1 MAALRRAL
9 RSTQPLRQS
18 SGRTLALLTLALCL
32 PAAAQVVRCTDPAT
46 GRITYTDGGCA
57 SGQAVQEVLPP
68 KSPEDI
74 AREQQ
79 QAEAALARKHERQ
92 QRETAERAAERAAEL
107 EAARIEALRNPAPP
121 PAYPAYPTP
130 APAPI
135 IIAPPYG
142 YPLPGHGGRPPH
154 WRPPPPPPEIT
165 RCNVFRCYDRQGN
178 SYPR

>member
-9 RSTQPLRQS
+9 RSPQPLRQS